1 MTEFAF
7 VRAADATAFLFP
19 GQGSQRV
26 GMAKALA
33 DAYPVARETLE
44 EADHAL
50 GFALSDLCFNGP
62 KDELTDTINAQPAL
76 LAASV
81 AALRVIDDQLGGADF
96 AGGDGPRFVVGH
108 SMGEYSA
115 LVAAGSLAYADALRL
130 VRERGRL
137 MKEAGHVAPG
147 MMAAILGLDE
157 ETVAEICMEATLD
170 GGVAQVANDNCPGQ
184 VVISG
189 DRMGMERAMSALSVG
204 GARKVMP
211 LAVSIAAHS
220 PLMAPAAAALN
231 EAIAATPIAPPHTP
245 VIGNTSARPLTT
257 VDEIR
262 AELAAQLTGSVRWAD
277 SMRYALDQ
285 GVTDFV
291 EIGPGQVLTGL
302 MKRIQRKARRRA
314 VDDPESVRAF
324 VADFQAAYVNH

>member
-245 VIGNTSARPLTT
+245 VIGNTSAPS
-257 VDEIR
+257 DR
-262 AELAAQLTGSVRWAD
+262 AMTMLPNPVAASV
-277 SMRYALDQ
+277 
-285 GVTDFV
+285 V
-291 EIGPGQVLTGL
+291 
-302 MKRIQRKARRRA
+302 KARKINSPSNSQGNVIISAINGVPAQRRTCA
-314 VDDPESVRAF
+314 PSC
-324 VADFQAAYVNH
+324 ADRRPAPAATAGWRTR

>member
-7 VRAADATAFLFP
+7 VRAADAAVFLFP

-33 DAYPVARETLE
+33 DAYPIARETME
-44 EADHAL
+44 EADDAL

-62 KDELTDTINAQPAL
+62 EDELTDTINAQPAL

-81 AALRVIDDQLGGADF
+81 ATLRVIDSQLGDDLIA
-96 AGGDGPRFVVGH
+96 GDGPRFVAGH

-115 LVAAGSLAYADALRL
+115 LVAAGSLDYVDALRL

-157 ETVAEICMEATLD
+157 ETVAEICMAATLD

-189 DRMGMERAMSALSVG
+189 DRLGMERAMSALSAG

-220 PLMAPAAAALN
+220 PLMAPAAVALS
-231 EAIAATPIAPPHTP
+231 EAIAATPITPPHTP
-245 VIGNTSARPLTT
+245 VIGNTSARPLTA

-314 VDDPESVRAF
+314 VDAPESVQAF
-324 VADFQAAYVNH
+324 VADFQAAHVNP